1 MKNET
6 TMTLE
11 AAVREHW
18 DSCLDVNSSW
28 REFTNEIG
36 VLNLL
41 FDGEGADD
49 LDWLVSLFAEADQ
62 FEEVDF
68 GDLYAAVE
76 AVALTYVADPDLVM
90 SYDLERLVNVGY
102 LAEFVAEVARE
113 AGVRDEEVDE
123 FEEEVGLVPA

>member
-18 DSCLDVNSSW
+18 ENVCEVNASW
-28 REFTNEIG
+28 RELTNEIG

-41 FDGEGADD
+41 FDEGADD
-49 LDWLVSLFAEADQ
+49 LDWLASMFAEADQ

-68 GDLYAAVE
+68 GDLYDAVE
-76 AVALTYVADPDLVM
+76 AVALTIVADPDLVA
-90 SYDLERLVNVGY
+90 SYDLERLVNIGY
-102 LAEFVAEVARE
+102 DPEFVAETARE

-123 FEEEVGLVPA
+123 FEDEVGLVPA